1 MFLHIGPF
9 LPLRS
14 SHWMLLHVLSLLLL
28 LVRPSCYF
36 STTFY
41 ITCQEEHSKW
51 KKFFSCCCG
60 KCAPKKPEE
69 DEDAP
74 DLGDLTAEEETEVTK
89 SAWKYKLL
97 HKIGIEKVL
106 MYLNVIRSPFY
117 YTWSLSPCYT
127 PHKWE
132 GVSFLSLL
140 VPYTL
145 LHCCYTLLQAC
156 YTTIT
161 HPPGSR
167 IHASPRAW
175 LAGYEQPR
183 RLQDQKY
190 PFSPYWFFL
199 RDMISN
205 IGKSN
210 DHVNCLYSDGKVIN
224 QKII

>member
-1 MFLHIGPF
+1 MFLHLGPF

-41 ITCQEEHSKW
+41 ITCQGEHSKW

-161 HPPGSR
+161 QPLHPVTPPL
-167 IHASPRAW
+167 HSPW
-175 LAGYEQPR
+175 YNL
-183 RLQDQKY
+183 
-190 PFSPYWFFL
+190 L
-199 RDMISN
+199 RPSTTCFTPVTPPTHPLHPITPPTHPCSIS
-205 IGKSN
+205 ITP
-210 DHVNCLYSDGKVIN
+210 C
-224 QKII
+224 

>member
-41 ITCQEEHSKW
+41 ITCQGEHSKW

-117 YTWSLSPCYT
+117 YTWVNYADSDFDALVAPCLTVNPRINVSAVTYCLQRYWVRGSLIWLPN
-127 PHKWE
+127 PLFE
-132 GVSFLSLL
+132 LFPELL
-140 VPYTL
+140 
-145 LHCCYTLLQAC
+145 
-156 YTTIT
+156 
-161 HPPGSR
+161 
-167 IHASPRAW
+167 
-175 LAGYEQPR
+175 LAGQLGGWPTELLPLLR
-183 RLQDQKY
+183 RTSTRSCQVHLVHFRKESGGD
-190 PFSPYWFFL
+190 
-199 RDMISN
+199 
-205 IGKSN
+205 
-210 DHVNCLYSDGKVIN
+210 
-224 QKII
+224 